1 MDKAKNVL
9 KKNTMIIALIIVTL
23 FFTLQTSG
31 TLLYPQNVTNLISQ
45 NGYVVVLAVGM
56 LLCILTGGNIDLSVG
71 SIVALIGALAGTLIV
86 NKKVNVWLAIIICLA
101 VGIFIGIIQG
111 FWIAYLR
118 IPAFIVTLA
127 GMLLWRGMALIVLG
141 GLTVSPFPEKYLNLF
156 NSYIPDLFGGS
167 INILSIVTGLLVC
180 IVSIA
185 AQIFSRLQ
193 KKKKGYQL
201 ETLTALIIRLVIISV
216 VIMALSISLAYH
228 KGIPAILILLA
239 VIVMIYAYFTTKTV
253 PGRYLYAMGGNEKA
267 SRLSGINTNKV
278 LFLAYVNMAFLSAVA
293 ALICVAR
300 FNSAA
305 PTAGTNY
312 ELDAIGSCFI
322 GGASAYGGTGTVSGV
337 VIGAIFM
344 GVINNGMSI
353 MGIDN
358 NLQKVIKGI
367 VLLAAVTFDVLSKKR
382 SRSA

>member
-1 MDKAKNVL
+1 MDRVRELL
-9 KKNTMIIALIIVTL
+9 KKNTMIIALLVVSL
-23 FFTLQTSG
+23 FFTLQTGG
-31 TLLYPQNVTNLISQ
+31 TLLVPQNVTNLIAQ

-56 LLCILTGGNIDLSVG
+56 LMCILTGGNIDLSVG
-71 SIVALIGALAGTLIV
+71 SVVALIGALAGTLIV
-86 NKKVNVWLAIIICLA
+86 NKGMNMWLAIAICLA
-101 VGIFIGIIQG
+101 VGIIIGIIQG

-127 GMLLWRGMALIVLG
+127 GMLLWRGVALMILG
-141 GLTVSPFPEKYLNLF
+141 GLTVSPFPDKYLNLF
-156 NSYIPDLFGGS
+156 NSYLPDVFGGS
-167 INILSIVTGLLVC
+167 INILSIVIGLVIC
-180 IVSIA
+180 MIYIA
-185 AQIFSRLQ
+185 IQVISRMN
-193 KKKKGYQL
+193 KRKKGYEL
-201 ETLTALIIRLVIISV
+201 ASITAVIVRIVIISV
-216 VIMALSISLAYH
+216 VIMALAFSLSNH
-228 KGIPAILILLA
+228 KGVPTILIMLA
-239 VIVMIYAYFTTKTV
+239 VVVMIYGYFTTKTV

-267 SRLSGINTNKV
+267 SKLSGINTNKV

-312 ELDAIGSCFI
+312 EMDAIGACYI
-322 GGASAYGGTGTVSGV
+322 GGASAYGGTGTVGGV

-382 SRSA
+382 SRTA